1 MNRLP
6 TEQGSEERRYAATP
20 ERFTDARQEQIFL
33 HPVRSTD
40 GGTPPRPGI
49 YSWDSEAPP
58 RPEIYSWKSEAP
70 PKHGRQSWTSA
81 ALFVLFLLAMTS
93 AYADDPPKKEAPKP
107 EIKSVFPR
115 GVRAGRTTL
124 LTLYGENLNP
134 KEVSV
139 SKTKTQVK
147 LIGSKATD
155 EKLKARGSREID
167 LSVTIPADAPPE
179 NIELNFIQT
188 DGTKFTGSLCI
199 VDDVEIE
206 VEIKKPADT
215 VAKAFA
221 LPGVSVA
228 ITGEL
233 IGDKADYVQF
243 QAKQGETWNIS
254 VLAGRGG
261 SDMDAI
267 LRIRDARKRPVAL
280 SIGPTRKDRRLAFKP
295 TSDGTFYIELTE
307 ADAKG
312 GPKFLYRLT
321 VNKKKE

>member
-1 MNRLP
+1 MESAL
-6 TEQGSEERRYAATP
+6 TSRRG
-20 ERFTDARQEQIFL
+20 L
-33 HPVRSTD
+33 
-40 GGTPPRPGI
+40 
-49 YSWDSEAPP
+49 
-58 RPEIYSWKSEAP
+58 
-70 PKHGRQSWTSA
+70 QSWTSA
-81 ALFVLFLLAMTS
+81 ALFALLLLLVITPAF
-93 AYADDPPKKEAPKP
+93 ADDPPKKEAPKP
-107 EIKSVFPR
+107 EIKSTFPL

-139 SKTKTQVK
+139 GKTKTQVK
-147 LIGSKATD
+147 LIGVKATE

-179 NIELNFIQT
+179 NIDLNFVQT

-199 VDDVEIE
+199 VNDVEAE
-206 VEIKKPADT
+206 VEIKKPAET

-233 IGDKADYVQF
+233 SGDKADYVQF

-280 SIGPTRKDRRLAFKP
+280 SIGPSRKDRRLAFKP
-295 TSDGTFYIELTE
+295 TSDGIFYIELTD

-312 GPKFLYRLT
+312 GPKIQYRLT

>member
-1 MNRLP
+1 M
-6 TEQGSEERRYAATP
+6 
-20 ERFTDARQEQIFL
+20 
-33 HPVRSTD
+33 RSTD

-49 YSWDSEAPP
+49 YSWDSKAPP
-58 RPEIYSWKSEAP
+58 RRGIYSWDSKAP
-70 PKHGRQSWTSA
+70 LRQGLLSSLLS
-81 ALFVLFLLAMTS
+81 ALFVLFLLAMTP
-93 AYADDPPKKEAPKP
+93 AFADDPPKKEAPKP
-107 EIKSVFPR
+107 EIKSAFPL

-139 SKTKTQVK
+139 GKTKTQVK
-147 LIGSKATD
+147 LIGVKATE
-155 EKLKARGSREID
+155 EKLKAKGSREID

-179 NIELNFIQT
+179 NIDLNFVQT

-199 VDDVEIE
+199 VDDVEAE

-215 VAKAFA
+215 IAKAFA
-221 LPGVSVA
+221 LSSVSVA

-233 IGDKADYVQF
+233 SVDKADYLLF

-280 SIGPTRKDRRLAFKP
+280 SIGPSRKDRRLTFKP
-295 TSDGTFYIELTE
+295 TSDGIFYIELTD

-312 GPKFLYRLT
+312 GPKIQYRLT